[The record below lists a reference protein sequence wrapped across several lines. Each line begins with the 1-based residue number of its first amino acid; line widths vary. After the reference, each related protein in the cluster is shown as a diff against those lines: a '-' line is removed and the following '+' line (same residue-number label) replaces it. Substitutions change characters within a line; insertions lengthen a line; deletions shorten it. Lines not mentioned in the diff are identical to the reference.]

1 MAVIEKKTFKP
12 TPKGRNRLLFYC
24 AFMIFPVVQLG
35 IFYFGINLKSIL
47 MSFQKF
53 DMQQGA
59 YVWNGLD
66 NFKTLFQDFSTK
78 PYFGTMVR
86 NTLLGF
92 FIPELVTFVPS
103 IMTSYYVF
111 KKFRFSK
118 FFQVVMYLPSILSV
132 LAMSLVQYYMLE
144 LGIPNIISA
153 ISGKPVEGLVTNP
166 DTAIGT
172 LIGLSIWFGF
182 CQGIM
187 IYPATMSSI
196 SDSIIEAAKIDGCSV
211 IREFAYVVV
220 PMIWPTIVVKFVA
233 DLCGIAAI
241 DLSVFNMLGEYA
253 PSNYY
258 TIGYYLYTGAL
269 HSTSSTRPALSAF
282 GLFLT
287 AILVPVVLI
296 TRKLL
301 TKFGPSAE

>member
-211 IREFAYVVV
+211 IREFAHVVV
-220 PMIWPTIVVKFVA
+220 PMIWPTVSLIFVTGCNTIFTVYMPPFILTQGGP
-233 DLCGIAAI
+233 DGKTL
-241 DLSVFNMLGEYA
+241 
-253 PSNYY
+253 
-258 TIGYYLYTGAL
+258 TIGYIVMNWTTNNQEYMA
-269 HSTSSTRPALSAF
+269 A
-282 GLFLT
+282 T
-287 AILVPVVLI
+287 AGIVMSMIGIPLILLIKWGMSKVTPVV
-296 TRKLL
+296 
-301 TKFGPSAE
+301 EY